1 MVATA
6 PGAPKTSN
14 TTCLGL
20 NATMLFSAPLGVE
33 VTSREPKMP
42 FSRYT
47 ANPATTTTSTATS
60 SIHRRLSTPPN
71 ETRCIPDPFD
81 ERRHVDRRWDAS
93 LGDINQVTVAQV
105 LVDDDG
111 SPNTGRDVRRF
122 WAQMARR
129 RARGFVHAG
138 LTPRSWAS
146 PDY

>member
-93 LGDINQVTVAQV
+93 SAEEAISTKLTVRYRTGLHKPYGFSLVT
-105 LVDDDG
+105 
-111 SPNTGRDVRRF
+111 
-122 WAQMARR
+122 
-129 RARGFVHAG
+129 RG
-138 LTPRSWAS
+138 L
-146 PDY
+146 